1 MMSKVSN
8 NTYEKKDTETI
19 QVSKLFNE
27 NSYVI
32 PIYQRNYAWEADQ
45 IEQLI
50 DDIDS
55 AVNPQDKTLHYFLGS
70 LVVNILEPGTYE
82 VIDGQQRLTTLYLLK
97 AYLGC
102 EFNAK
107 ALRFSARKKS
117 NQALDYVYSKS
128 QSQQS
133 QELSNSDLYSEEII
147 NGFKIIEQYFK
158 TGSVASSNATQEIG
172 GSDENEKLKE
182 IKGNFAE
189 KLDNVNIIRVQ
200 VPRNIDLNHYFEIMN
215 TRGEQ
220 LEPHEIAKAKILSIM
235 DNDDKKA
242 AALIWDACSNM
253 DSYVQMNFKPDKRN
267 ILFPDKWGSLKD
279 DIDSFDALVS
289 ILFPKP
295 DKRKSSVGLS
305 DNAGKNGSENSS
317 QDDSTIEA
325 KDVSNDDIDSSDVLK
340 HALSNSTDNDSTDN
354 DSANNDSANNNGSK
368 NSSQDCI
375 TIKDVL
381 EGNDTSDNNPIDSA
395 SGVRDTFDEDSTY
408 ESIMTFANFLLQV
421 NAVQNALA
429 NNNSSSNKDDDAT
442 LDDKAFFATLKKR
455 WENAANAKE
464 FLFKLLQ
471 CRVLFDKYIIKRE
484 KDKDWSLMRLEK
496 SDSEARNSASPTY
509 LNTFEKSLQNKNQQI
524 LTLEACLRITY
535 TSPKTMHWVTHLLT
549 MLLNSPSSPTPANII
564 EELENYCGEQLNR
577 HLPGVANNSVSGF
590 AIPRI
595 VFTYLDYILYRDEY
609 PLPSE
614 NGKEKDGQWKIQFRN
629 SIEHF
634 YPQHPSR
641 PDPWKSDVLN
651 CFGNLALLTVSANS
665 KFSNNAPAAKVIE
678 NEDIFQQSIKLQIM
692 RAIVKQNQ
700 DKAQPWTPD
709 NAREHGKEMIGILKD
724 EIQRLCPKQ
733 NTAPV
738 ASNNAPLGS
747 PMSTQAL

>member
-8 NTYEKKDTETI
+8 DTVKTISVKD
-19 QVSKLFNE
+19 LFNE

-50 DDIDS
+50 EDIDS
-55 AVNPQDKTLHYFLGS
+55 AVVLESENPQGKTLDYFLGS

-97 AYLGC
+97 AYLKAYLGC
-102 EFNAK
+102 DSKAYLACKLNAK

-133 QELSNSDLYSEEII
+133 LELSNNDLYSEEII

-158 TGSVASSNATQEIG
+158 TGSVAKDNFVK
-172 GSDENEKLKE
+172 KLE
-182 IKGNFAE
+182 H
-189 KLDNVNIIRVQ
+189 VNIIRVQ

-235 DNDDKKA
+235 DSDDAKKA

-253 DSYVQMNFKPDKRN
+253 DSYVQMNFKPDKRKK
-267 ILFPDKWGSLKD
+267 LFPECWENPD
-279 DIDSFDALVS
+279 DPKSFEDFKSFDDLQHA
-289 ILFPKP
+289 
-295 DKRKSSVGLS
+295 LS
-305 DNAGKNGSENSS
+305 DSEGNDGSENSS
-317 QDDSTIEA
+317 QDY
-325 KDVSNDDIDSSDVLK
+325 
-340 HALSNSTDNDSTDN
+340 
-354 DSANNDSANNNGSK
+354 
-368 NSSQDCI
+368 I
-375 TIKDVL
+375 TIKEVL
-381 EGNDTSDNNPIDSA
+381 EGNDTSDTNPIDSA
-395 SGVRDTFDEDSTY
+395 SGVRDTFDKDSTY

-421 NAVQNALA
+421 NAVLNALA
-429 NNNSSSNKDDDAT
+429 NNNGSSNHDVDAT

-455 WENAANAKE
+455 WENVASAKE

-484 KDKDWSLMRLEK
+484 KDKDWSLKRLKMER
-496 SDSEARNSASPTY
+496 SQTRNSYSPTY
-509 LNTFEKSLQNKNQQI
+509 LNTFEKSLQNQNQQI

-564 EELENYCGEQLNR
+564 EELEHYCGEQLNR

-634 YPQHPSR
+634 FPQHPSGS
-641 PDPWKSDVLN
+641 DPWDSEPLN

>member
-8 NTYEKKDTETI
+8 DTVKTISVKD
-19 QVSKLFNE
+19 LFNE

-50 DDIDS
+50 EDIDS
-55 AVNPQDKTLHYFLGS
+55 AVVLESENPQGKTLDYFLGS

-97 AYLGC
+97 AYLKAYLGC
-102 EFNAK
+102 DSKAYLACKLNAK

-133 QELSNSDLYSEEII
+133 LELSNNDLYSEEII

-158 TGSVASSNATQEIG
+158 TGSVAKDNFVK
-172 GSDENEKLKE
+172 KLE
-182 IKGNFAE
+182 H
-189 KLDNVNIIRVQ
+189 VNIIRVQ

-235 DNDDKKA
+235 DSDDAKKA

-253 DSYVQMNFKPDKRN
+253 DSYVQMNFKPDKRKK
-267 ILFPDKWGSLKD
+267 LFPECWENPD
-279 DIDSFDALVS
+279 DPKSFEDFKSFDDLQHA
-289 ILFPKP
+289 
-295 DKRKSSVGLS
+295 LS
-305 DNAGKNGSENSS
+305 DSEGNDGSENSS
-317 QDDSTIEA
+317 QDY
-325 KDVSNDDIDSSDVLK
+325 
-340 HALSNSTDNDSTDN
+340 
-354 DSANNDSANNNGSK
+354 
-368 NSSQDCI
+368 I
-375 TIKDVL
+375 TIKEVL
-381 EGNDTSDNNPIDSA
+381 EGNDTSDTNPIDSA
-395 SGVRDTFDEDSTY
+395 SGVRDTFDKDSTY

-421 NAVQNALA
+421 NAVLNALA
-429 NNNSSSNKDDDAT
+429 NNNGSSNHDVDAT

-455 WENAANAKE
+455 WENVASAKE

-484 KDKDWSLMRLEK
+484 KDKDWSLKRLKMER
-496 SDSEARNSASPTY
+496 SQTRNSYSPTY

-564 EELENYCGEQLNR
+564 EELEHYCGEQLNR

-634 YPQHPSR
+634 FPQHPSGS
-641 PDPWKSDVLN
+641 DPWDSEPLN

>member
-8 NTYEKKDTETI
+8 DTVKTISVKD
-19 QVSKLFNE
+19 LFNE

-50 DDIDS
+50 EDIDS
-55 AVNPQDKTLHYFLGS
+55 AVVLESENPQGKTLDYFLGS

-97 AYLGC
+97 AYLKAYLGC
-102 EFNAK
+102 DSKAYLACKLNAK

-133 QELSNSDLYSEEII
+133 LELSNNDLYSEEII

-158 TGSVASSNATQEIG
+158 TGSVAKDNFVK
-172 GSDENEKLKE
+172 KLE
-182 IKGNFAE
+182 H
-189 KLDNVNIIRVQ
+189 VNIIRVQ

-235 DNDDKKA
+235 DSDDAKKA

-253 DSYVQMNFKPDKRN
+253 DSYVQMNFKPDKRKK
-267 ILFPDKWGSLKD
+267 LFPECWENPD
-279 DIDSFDALVS
+279 DPKSFEDFKSFDDLKHA
-289 ILFPKP
+289 
-295 DKRKSSVGLS
+295 LS
-305 DNAGKNGSENSS
+305 DSEGNDGSENSS
-317 QDDSTIEA
+317 QDY
-325 KDVSNDDIDSSDVLK
+325 
-340 HALSNSTDNDSTDN
+340 
-354 DSANNDSANNNGSK
+354 
-368 NSSQDCI
+368 I
-375 TIKDVL
+375 TIKKVL
-381 EGNDTSDNNPIDSA
+381 EDNDTSDNNPIDPA
-395 SGVRDTFDEDSTY
+395 SGVRDTSDKDSTY

-421 NAVQNALA
+421 NAVLNAPA

-484 KDKDWSLMRLEK
+484 KDKDWSLKRLKMER
-496 SDSEARNSASPTY
+496 SETRNSYSPTY
-509 LNTFEKSLQNKNQQI
+509 LNTFEKSLQNQNQQI

-535 TSPKTMHWVTHLLT
+535 TSPKTMHWVTRLLT
-549 MLLNSPSSPTPANII
+549 MLLNSPSSRPAEDSSDEIAKNII
-564 EELENYCGEQLNR
+564 NELENYCGTKLKDID
-577 HLPGVANNSVSGF
+577 LGVVSGF

-595 VFTYLDYILYRDEY
+595 VFTYLDYILYRDGYQGPKKKDQDGYQDPNEDG
-609 PLPSE
+609 
-614 NGKEKDGQWKIQFRN
+614 NGYITIPKNGQWKIQFRN

-634 YPQHPSR
+634 YPQHPSGLPSWKL
-641 PDPWKSDVLN
+641 PDLN
-651 CFGNLALLTVSANS
+651 CFGNLALITVSSNA
-665 KFSNNAPAAKVIE
+665 KFSNNTPSAKIDQSFD
-678 NEDIFQQSIKLQIM
+678 DIFQQSIKLQIM
-692 RAIVKQNQ
+692 RAIVKHNQ
-700 DKAQPWTPD
+700 DKAQPWSPD
-709 NAREHGKEMIGILKD
+709 NACEHGREMIGILKN

-733 NTAPV
+733 NTPPV
-738 ASNNAPLGS
+738 ASNNATLGS
-747 PMSTQAL
+747 PMSTPPL

>member
-8 NTYEKKDTETI
+8 DTVKTISVKD
-19 QVSKLFNE
+19 LFNE

-50 DDIDS
+50 EDIDS
-55 AVNPQDKTLHYFLGS
+55 AVVLESENPQGKPLDYFLGS

-97 AYLGC
+97 AYLKAYLGC
-102 EFNAK
+102 DSKAYLACKLNAK

-133 QELSNSDLYSEEII
+133 LELSNNDLYSEEII

-158 TGSVASSNATQEIG
+158 TGSVAKDNFVK
-172 GSDENEKLKE
+172 KLE
-182 IKGNFAE
+182 H
-189 KLDNVNIIRVQ
+189 VNIIRVQ

-235 DNDDKKA
+235 DSDDAKKA

-253 DSYVQMNFKPDKRN
+253 DSYVQMNFKPDKRKK
-267 ILFPDKWGSLKD
+267 LFPECWENPD
-279 DIDSFDALVS
+279 DPKSFEDFKSFDDLQHA
-289 ILFPKP
+289 
-295 DKRKSSVGLS
+295 LS
-305 DNAGKNGSENSS
+305 DSEGNDGSENSS
-317 QDDSTIEA
+317 QDY
-325 KDVSNDDIDSSDVLK
+325 
-340 HALSNSTDNDSTDN
+340 
-354 DSANNDSANNNGSK
+354 
-368 NSSQDCI
+368 I
-375 TIKDVL
+375 TIKEVL
-381 EGNDTSDNNPIDSA
+381 EGNDTSDTNPIDSA
-395 SGVRDTFDEDSTY
+395 SGVRDTFDKDSTY

-421 NAVQNALA
+421 NAVLNALA
-429 NNNSSSNKDDDAT
+429 NNNGSSNHDVDAT

-455 WENAANAKE
+455 WENVASAKE

-484 KDKDWSLMRLEK
+484 KDKDWSLKRLKMER
-496 SDSEARNSASPTY
+496 SQTRNSYSPTY
-509 LNTFEKSLQNKNQQI
+509 LNTFEKSLQNQNQQI

-564 EELENYCGEQLNR
+564 EELEHYCGEQLNR

-651 CFGNLALLTVSANS
+651 CFGNLALITAPANS
-665 KFSNNAPAAKVIE
+665 KFSNNTPAAKVKE
-678 NEDIFQQSIKLQIM
+678 FDDIFQQSLKLQIM
-692 RAIVKQNQ
+692 RAIVNHNM
-700 DKAQPWTPD
+700 DKEQPWSRD

-724 EIQRLCPKQ
+724 EIQRLFPGQ
-733 NTAPV
+733 NTAPA

-747 PMSTQAL
+747 PMSTPSL